1 MRDTGAPPHV
11 LQQHLQK
18 IAALE
23 SEVQRL
29 RRLQRISGSIITS
42 QLRTPATPDRR
53 GSPLQDAVTPIA
65 MVAEGVAGEGDQ
77 QEDLAAEEQAYRLQ
91 QEAVQQQLDTLQR
104 VLEAKEAQMARLTKG
119 GGQVRWSFF

>member
-1 MRDTGAPPHV
+1 MCQPSGTGPPPAV
-11 LQQHLQK
+11 LQQHLQR

-53 GSPLQDAVTPIA
+53 GSPMQDTVTPIA
-65 MVAEGVAGEGDQ
+65 MVAEGVAGEGDHS
-77 QEDLAAEEQAYRLQ
+77 EDLAAEEQAYRYVWLWV
-91 QEAVQQQLDTLQR
+91 ETEKRRCGGSRGALNKRGKCVQ
-104 VLEAKEAQMARLTKG
+104 
-119 GGQVRWSFF
+119 